1 MSAERRAI
9 LSALGAELVLTPG
22 EEGMAGAVRAAQEL
36 MARYD
41 VFMPQQFAN
50 PKVHEETTAQEIR
63 RDTGGKVDIFVT
75 GIGTGGTITG
85 VGRFLKARR
94 PDTYIVGV
102 VPAASPVLPG
112 RVPSGDPLCESSN
125 PGGGKAAGI
134 GWEDPSGGAPG
145 HRGEVSLHRPL
156 RRWPHDPGDQ
166 GGHPRHVGTR
176 SGGPPSPGGAPLLS
190 GDACDLGPSV
200 EPLAVTAGAAAFG

>member
-36 MARYD
+36 TARYD

-85 VGRFLKARR
+85 VGRLLKARR

-102 VPAASPVLPG
+102 EPAASPVLPG
-112 RVPSGDPLCESSN
+112 RVPSGDPLCEGSN

-134 GWEDPSGGAPG
+134 GWEDPSGGAPDTRERCLSTG
-145 HRGEVSLHRPL
+145 LY
-156 RRWPHDPGDQ
+156 
-166 GGHPRHVGTR
+166 GGGPMIRGTR
-176 SGGPPSPGGAPLLS
+176 EDIRAMLARDPAARHLLEALLCYPGMHAIWAHRLNHWL
-190 GDACDLGPSV
+190 
-200 EPLAVTAGAAAFG
+200 